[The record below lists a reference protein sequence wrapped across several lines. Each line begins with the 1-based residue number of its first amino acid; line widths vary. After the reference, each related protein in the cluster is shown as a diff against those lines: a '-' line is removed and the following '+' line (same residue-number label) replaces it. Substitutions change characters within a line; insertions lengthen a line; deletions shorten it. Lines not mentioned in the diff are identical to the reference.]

1 MIETKYIIRLD
12 DACPSFDQHRWLKL
26 EKILDQFGVTPIIAV
41 VPNNLDPNLSKY
53 DEWPEFW
60 EWIKKKQDVDDWI
73 IAVHG
78 NNHIAE
84 NKKSGILGVNKKSE
98 FSGISQ
104 SEQESKIIT
113 AISSFKKNG
122 LKTDVFVAPYHS
134 FDFQT
139 LKLLRKHHFKF
150 VSDGPG
156 NSPFCFLGLK
166 FIPQQ
171 LWKYK
176 SFPKGVWTIC
186 LHPNTMTDLEI
197 DKIEEALINYSTY
210 FIKSKTE
217 LEDLEFKTNH
227 LKLFWDYV
235 LMRTRRFLI
244 KILIRLQ
251 CYLRFE

>member
-1 MIETKYIIRLD
+1 MKVKYIIRLD
-12 DACPSFDQHRWLKL
+12 DACPSFDQKRWSKL

-41 VPNNLDPNLSKY
+41 VPNNLDSNISKH
-53 DEWPEFW
+53 DDWPGFW

-84 NKKSGILGVNKKSE
+84 SKKSGILGINKKSE

-104 SEQESKIIT
+104 REKEHKILT
-113 AISSFKKNG
+113 AISTFKKNG
-122 LKTDVFVAPYHS
+122 LNTDVFVAPYHS

-139 LKLLRKHHFKF
+139 LELLRKHHFKF

-156 NSPFCFLGLK
+156 NSPFYFLGLK

-176 SFPKGVWTIC
+176 NFSKGVWTIC

-197 DKIEEALINYSTY
+197 DEIKEMLLNYALH
-210 FIKSKTE
+210 FVKSKAE

-227 LKLFWDYV
+227 LQLFWNYV
-235 LMRTRRFLI
+235 LMRTGRFLI
-244 KILIRLQ
+244 KLLIRLR